1 MKGALS
7 IMNNQKDQQMKQA
20 VYFIDDEPTDMRSTE
35 VSSNS
40 MQTVIPNSIPRTT
53 VQKQSDSQHS
63 NCTTTVPANKYVRKS
78 ALSNQRQQ
86 PVAPPYNQPV
96 QPTSVYQQ
104 PAVSAPFNTQHP
116 ISQDNPIETTIQKLQ
131 AKWVS
136 DSQKAYREKQ
146 FKFDNST
153 LAPDSQ
159 GCLLILHSNGINTVG
174 KPFSPCRNLQAQKII
189 EHDTKKGFI
198 KYTFDTPTGEHRSV
212 IVDADCSALQRYNL
226 LQDNGFIVDANL
238 PATICAE
245 LIARYTASGLASI
258 PPQIKYSPGWYFS
271 EKHWGF
277 QESEWVDLNAV
288 LLSFTVPP
296 TPDMILYQL
305 VSLYAIL
312 QERLPSKMWIRRPIC
327 ILTHEYLYTDLCID
341 STPYVFK
348 KALESLRD
356 RPIVWIRS
364 ENINFN
370 ESSSAYSRD
379 KNYQALMNSM
389 QSNQKHPLYMVVS
402 SNLTPRQRTFCL
414 PIQDFIDPYEA
425 TNSIDSIGG
434 LINSIMNNANAFNLT
449 VERSFTK
456 VFDDLGEDCSVQ
468 REIAALSMIADVVK
482 WHYSMQVPPQTL
494 SVRCDEYLETY
505 TRYWDKLDT
514 GSILAPFRNALY
526 AARRSNMICFRSLED
541 VDISFDCQKEILYD
555 DTYYYTSTALLKKII
570 KAHLSSYMPSDVLN
584 RLKTTGVLSG
594 SVPKTLTL
602 APNEP
607 KDFRFRTLLRSNL
620 HQPGSR
626 DLVEV

>member
-1 MKGALS
+1 MNASNTSGMINALQ
-7 IMNNQKDQQMKQA
+7 NLDGTPYNPP
-20 VYFIDDEPTDMRSTE
+20 EE
-35 VSSNS
+35 VSSTFPKRNWT
-40 MQTVIPNSIPRTT
+40 QTV
-53 VQKQSDSQHS
+53 
-63 NCTTTVPANKYVRKS
+63 TTTQDVTQCSTYYSAAPSNSPVPPS
-78 ALSNQRQQ
+78 TPSHQSQQ
-86 PVAPPYNQPV
+86 P
-96 QPTSVYQQ
+96 S
-104 PAVSAPFNTQHP
+104 S
-116 ISQDNPIETTIQKLQ
+116 SQCDQLKAAWE
-131 AKWVS
+131 S
-136 DSQKAYREKQ
+136 DAQKAYRQKALSFENYGLTTDPQ
-146 FKFDNST
+146 GYLVLLYSNSV
-153 LAPDSQ
+153 S
-159 GCLLILHSNGINTVG
+159 TVG

-198 KYTFDTPTGEHRSV
+198 KYTFDTPTGEHKSV

-226 LQDNGFIVDANL
+226 LQDNGFIVDANH

-245 LIARYTASGLASI
+245 LIARYTAPMLNSVSPL
-258 PPQIKYSPGWYFS
+258 IKYSPGWYS
-271 EKHWGF
+271 SKNSWGF
-277 QESEWVDLNAV
+277 QESNWVDLNTV
-288 LLSFTVPP
+288 LFSFTLPS
-296 TPDMILYQL
+296 TSDMVMYQL
-305 VSLYAIL
+305 LSLYAVL
-312 QERLPSKMWIRRPIC
+312 QGRLSPELWIRRPFC
-327 ILTHEYLYTDLCID
+327 VLTHNRHLHTDLSLD
-341 STPYVFK
+341 ESPRVFK
-348 KALESLRD
+348 KELESLID
-356 RPIVWIRS
+356 RPLVWIRA

-389 QSNQKHPLYMVVS
+389 QSNQKHPLYMIVS

-434 LINSIMNNANAFNLT
+434 LINSIMNNANAFNST

-505 TRYWDKLDT
+505 TRYWERIND
-514 GSILAPFRNALY
+514 GNILTPFRNALY

-570 KAHLSSYMPSDVLN
+570 KAHLSSYMPSDVLS
-584 RLKTTGVLSG
+584 RLKTVGVLSG
-594 SVPKTLTL
+594 SVSKTLTL
-602 APNEP
+602 APNES
-607 KDFRFRTLLRSNL
+607 KDFRFRTLLRSTL

>member
-1 MKGALS
+1 
-7 IMNNQKDQQMKQA
+7 MNNQKDQQMKQA

-96 QPTSVYQQ
+96 QPTNVYQQ

-146 FKFDNST
+146 FKFDNSA

-379 KNYQALMNSM
+379 KNYQALMNST

>member
-1 MKGALS
+1 MNASNTSGMINALQ
-7 IMNNQKDQQMKQA
+7 NLDGTPYNPP
-20 VYFIDDEPTDMRSTE
+20 EE
-35 VSSNS
+35 VSSTFPKRNWT
-40 MQTVIPNSIPRTT
+40 QTVTTTQDVTQCSTYYSAAPSNSPVPPSTPSHQSQQPSSSQCNLLEAKAQELQAAWESD
-53 VQKQSDSQHS
+53 VQK
-63 NCTTTVPANKYVRKS
+63 AFRK
-78 ALSNQRQQ
+78 QR
-86 PVAPPYNQPV
+86 
-96 QPTSVYQQ
+96 
-104 PAVSAPFNTQHP
+104 
-116 ISQDNPIETTIQKLQ
+116 L
-131 AKWVS
+131 
-136 DSQKAYREKQ
+136 R
-146 FKFDNST
+146 FDNCA
-153 LAPDSQ
+153 LVEDFQ
-159 GCLLILHSNGINTVG
+159 GCLTYQCSNGENTIV
-174 KPFSPCRNLQAQKII
+174 KPFSPCRNLRAQKIVDHSTQK
-189 EHDTKKGFI
+189 EYI
-198 KYTFDTPTGEHRSV
+198 KYTFDTPTGEHKSV
-212 IVDADCSALQRYNL
+212 IVDATCSALHRYNL
-226 LQDNGFIVDANL
+226 LRDNGFIVFAHLL
-238 PATICAE
+238 PTVCGE
-245 LIARYTASGLASI
+245 LIARYTAATCDSI

-277 QESEWVDLNAV
+277 QESEWVDLNTV
-288 LLSFTVPP
+288 LLSFTISP
-296 TPDMILYQL
+296 TPDVIMYQL

-327 ILTHEYLYTDLCID
+327 ILTHEYLYTDSCID
-341 STPYVFK
+341 STPYLFK

-370 ESSSAYSRD
+370 ESFSAYSRD

-389 QSNQKHPLYMVVS
+389 QSNQKHPLYMIVS

-434 LINSIMNNANAFNLT
+434 LINSIMNNSNAFNST

-505 TRYWDKLDT
+505 TRYWERIND
-514 GSILAPFRNALY
+514 GNILTPFRNALY
-526 AARRSNMICFRSLED
+526 TARRSNMICFRSLED

-570 KAHLSSYMPSDVLN
+570 KAHLSSYMPSDVLS
-584 RLKTTGVLSG
+584 RLKTVGVLSG
-594 SVPKTLTL
+594 SVSKTLTL
-602 APNEP
+602 APNES
-607 KDFRFRTLLRSNL
+607 KDFRFRTLLRSTL
-620 HQPGSR
+620 HQHGSR

>member
-1 MKGALS
+1 
-7 IMNNQKDQQMKQA
+7 MNNQKDQQMKQA

-96 QPTSVYQQ
+96 QPTNVYQQ

-136 DSQKAYREKQ
+136 DSPKAYREKQ

-277 QESEWVDLNAV
+277 QESEWVDLNTV

-434 LINSIMNNANAFNLT
+434 LINSIMNNANAFNST

-505 TRYWDKLDT
+505 TRYWDKLND
-514 GSILAPFRNALY
+514 GNILAPFRNALY
-526 AARRSNMICFRSLED
+526 ASRRSDMICFRPLED
-541 VDISFDCQKEILYD
+541 VDSSFDCQKEILYD

-570 KAHLSSYMPSDVLN
+570 KVQLRSYMPSDVLN
-584 RLKTTGVLSG
+584 RLKTAGVLSG

>member
-1 MKGALS
+1 
-7 IMNNQKDQQMKQA
+7 MNNQKDQQMKQA

-96 QPTSVYQQ
+96 QPTNVYQQ

-131 AKWVS
+131 AKWLS

-288 LLSFTVPP
+288 LLSFTISP
-296 TPDMILYQL
+296 TPDVIMYQL

-312 QERLPSKMWIRRPIC
+312 QGRLPSKMWIRRPFC
-327 ILTHEYLYTDLCID
+327 ILTHKYQCTDLSID
-341 STPYVFK
+341 KTPLIFK
-348 KALESLRD
+348 KKLENLRN
-356 RPIVWIRS
+356 RPIVWIRAEDTS
-364 ENINFN
+364 FN
-370 ESSSAYSRD
+370 ESANAYSRD
-379 KNYQALMNSM
+379 KNYQALLDSM
-389 QSNQKHPLYMVVS
+389 QSSQKHPLYIVVS
-402 SNLTPRQRTFCL
+402 ADLTPRQRTFCL
-414 PIQDFIDPYEA
+414 PIQDFIEPCTGA
-425 TNSIDSIGG
+425 GS
-434 LINSIMNNANAFNLT
+434 INSVGCLIKSILNNADAFNSE
-449 VERSFTK
+449 VERCFIEASNK
-456 VFDDLGEDCSVQ
+456 YGEDCSVQ
-468 REIAALSMIADVVK
+468 QEIATLSAIVSIIK
-482 WHYSMQVPPQTL
+482 WHYSIQIPPQPFPI
-494 SVRCDEYLETY
+494 RCDNSLETY
-505 TRYWDKLDT
+505 ACYWDKLDT

-526 AARRSNMICFRSLED
+526 AARRSNMIYFRPLED
-541 VDISFDCQKEILYD
+541 VDSSFDCQREILYD

>member
-1 MKGALS
+1 
-7 IMNNQKDQQMKQA
+7 MNSLNNSGMISAIQKPDGSPYDDSATPTPPQKRIVRSKSQTITPQQFPPN
-20 VYFIDDEPTDMRSTE
+20 Y
-35 VSSNS
+35 
-40 MQTVIPNSIPRTT
+40 IP
-53 VQKQSDSQHS
+53 
-63 NCTTTVPANKYVRKS
+63 S
-78 ALSNQRQQ
+78 ASL
-86 PVAPPYNQPV
+86 NQP
-96 QPTSVYQQ
+96 QPSFSPYSQQSVMQAQ
-104 PAVSAPFNTQHP
+104 PSAAFQN
-116 ISQDNPIETTIQKLQ
+116 NPVEAKIQKLQ
-131 AKWVS
+131 EEWES
-136 DSQKAYREKQ
+136 DVQKAFRKQ
-146 FKFDNST
+146 RLRFDNCA
-153 LAPDSQ
+153 LVEDFQ
-159 GCLLILHSNGINTVG
+159 GCLTYQCSNGENTIV
-174 KPFSPCRNLQAQKII
+174 KPFSPCRNLRAQKII
-189 EHDTKKGFI
+189 EHDTKKESI
-198 KYTFDTPTGEHRSV
+198 KYTFDTPTGEHKSV
-212 IVDADCSALQRYNL
+212 IVDAACSALHRYNL
-226 LQDNGFIVDANL
+226 LRDNGFIVIAHLL
-238 PATICAE
+238 PTVCGE
-245 LIARYTASGLASI
+245 LIARYTAATRDSI

-379 KNYQALMNSM
+379 KNYQALMNST

-414 PIQDFIDPYEA
+414 PIQDFIDSYEA

-434 LINSIMNNANAFNLT
+434 LINSIMNNANAFNST

-505 TRYWDKLDT
+505 TRYWERIND
-514 GSILAPFRNALY
+514 GNILTPFRNALY
-526 AARRSNMICFRSLED
+526 AARRSDMICFRPLED
-541 VDISFDCQKEILYD
+541 VDSSFDCQKEILYD

-570 KAHLSSYMPSDVLN
+570 KVQLRSYMPSDVLN
-584 RLKTTGVLSG
+584 RLKTAGVLSG
-594 SVPKTLTL
+594 SVPKTLTF
-602 APNEP
+602 APNES
-607 KDFRFRTLLRSNL
+607 KDFRFRTLLRSSL

-626 DLVEV
+626 DLVEI

>member
-1 MKGALS
+1 
-7 IMNNQKDQQMKQA
+7 MNNQKDQQMKQA

-96 QPTSVYQQ
+96 QPTNVYQQ

-174 KPFSPCRNLQAQKII
+174 KPFSPCRNLRAQKIVDHSTQK
-189 EHDTKKGFI
+189 EYI
-198 KYTFDTPTGEHRSV
+198 KYTFDTPTGEHKSV
-212 IVDADCSALQRYNL
+212 IVDATCSALHRYNL
-226 LQDNGFIVDANL
+226 LRDNGFIVFAHLL
-238 PATICAE
+238 PTVCGE
-245 LIARYTASGLASI
+245 LIARYTAATRDSI

-277 QESEWVDLNAV
+277 QESEWVDLNTV
-288 LLSFTVPP
+288 LLSFTISP
-296 TPDMILYQL
+296 TPDVIMYQL

-327 ILTHEYLYTDLCID
+327 ILTHEYLYTDSCID
-341 STPYVFK
+341 STPYLFK

-389 QSNQKHPLYMVVS
+389 QSNQKHPLYMIVS

-434 LINSIMNNANAFNLT
+434 LINSIMNNANAFNST

-505 TRYWDKLDT
+505 TRYWERIND
-514 GSILAPFRNALY
+514 GNILTPFRNALY

-570 KAHLSSYMPSDVLN
+570 KAHLSSYMPSDVLS
-584 RLKTTGVLSG
+584 RLKTVGVLSG
-594 SVPKTLTL
+594 SVSKTLTL
-602 APNEP
+602 APNES
-607 KDFRFRTLLRSNL
+607 KDFRFRTLLRSTL

>member
-1 MKGALS
+1 
-7 IMNNQKDQQMKQA
+7 MNNQKDQQMKQA

-96 QPTSVYQQ
+96 QPTNVYQQ

-370 ESSSAYSRD
+370 ASSSAYSRD
-379 KNYQALMNSM
+379 KNYQALMNST

-434 LINSIMNNANAFNLT
+434 LINSIMNNANAFNST

-505 TRYWDKLDT
+505 TRYWERIND
-514 GSILAPFRNALY
+514 GNILTPFRNALY
-526 AARRSNMICFRSLED
+526 AARRSDMICFRPLED
-541 VDISFDCQKEILYD
+541 VDSSFECQKEILYD

-570 KAHLSSYMPSDVLN
+570 KVQLRSYMPSDVLN
-584 RLKTTGVLSG
+584 RLKTAGVLSG
-594 SVPKTLTL
+594 SVPKTLTF
-602 APNEP
+602 APNES
-607 KDFRFRTLLRSNL
+607 KDFRFRTLLRSSL

-626 DLVEV
+626 DLVEI

>member
-1 MKGALS
+1 
-7 IMNNQKDQQMKQA
+7 MNNQKDQQMKQA

-96 QPTSVYQQ
+96 QLTNVYQQ

-116 ISQDNPIETTIQKLQ
+116 ISQNNPIETTIQKLQ

-198 KYTFDTPTGEHRSV
+198 KFTFDTPTGEHRSV

-379 KNYQALMNSM
+379 KNYQALMNST

-434 LINSIMNNANAFNLT
+434 LINSIMNNANAFNST

-505 TRYWDKLDT
+505 TRYWERIND
-514 GSILAPFRNALY
+514 GNILTPFRNALY
-526 AARRSNMICFRSLED
+526 AARRSDMICFRPLED
-541 VDISFDCQKEILYD
+541 VDSSFECQKEILYD

-570 KAHLSSYMPSDVLN
+570 KVQLRSYMPSDVLN
-584 RLKTTGVLSG
+584 RLKTAGVLSG
-594 SVPKTLTL
+594 SVPKTLTF
-602 APNEP
+602 APNES
-607 KDFRFRTLLRSNL
+607 KDFRFRTLLRSSL

-626 DLVEV
+626 DLVEI

>member
-1 MKGALS
+1 MNASNTSGMINALQ
-7 IMNNQKDQQMKQA
+7 NLDGTPYNPP
-20 VYFIDDEPTDMRSTE
+20 EE
-35 VSSNS
+35 VSSTLPKRNWT
-40 MQTVIPNSIPRTT
+40 QTVTTTQDVTQRPTYSQRPIYYNSPVPPSTPSHQSQQPSSSQCNPLDANAQELQAAWESD
-53 VQKQSDSQHS
+53 VQK
-63 NCTTTVPANKYVRKS
+63 AFRK
-78 ALSNQRQQ
+78 QR
-86 PVAPPYNQPV
+86 
-96 QPTSVYQQ
+96 
-104 PAVSAPFNTQHP
+104 
-116 ISQDNPIETTIQKLQ
+116 L
-131 AKWVS
+131 
-136 DSQKAYREKQ
+136 R
-146 FKFDNST
+146 FDNCA
-153 LAPDSQ
+153 LVEDFQ
-159 GCLLILHSNGINTVG
+159 GCLTYQCSNGENTIV
-174 KPFSPCRNLQAQKII
+174 KPFSPCRNLRAQKIVDRSTQK
-189 EHDTKKGFI
+189 EYI
-198 KYTFDTPTGEHRSV
+198 KYTFDTPTGEHKSV
-212 IVDADCSALQRYNL
+212 IVDATCSALHRYNL
-226 LQDNGFIVDANL
+226 LRDNGFIVFAHLL
-238 PATICAE
+238 PTVCGE
-245 LIARYTASGLASI
+245 LIARYTAATRDSI

-277 QESEWVDLNAV
+277 QESEWVDLNTV
-288 LLSFTVPP
+288 LLSFTISP
-296 TPDMILYQL
+296 TPDVIMYQL

-312 QERLPSKMWIRRPIC
+312 QERLPYKMWIRRPIC
-327 ILTHEYLYTDLCID
+327 ILTHEYLYTDSCID
-341 STPYVFK
+341 STPYLFK

-389 QSNQKHPLYMVVS
+389 QSNQKHPLYMIVS

-434 LINSIMNNANAFNLT
+434 LINSIMNNANAFNST

-505 TRYWDKLDT
+505 TRYWERIND
-514 GSILAPFRNALY
+514 GNILTPFRNALY
-526 AARRSNMICFRSLED
+526 AARRSDMICFRPLED
-541 VDISFDCQKEILYD
+541 VDSSFDCQKEILYD

-570 KAHLSSYMPSDVLN
+570 KVQLRSYMPSDVLN
-584 RLKTTGVLSG
+584 RLKTAGVLSG
-594 SVPKTLTL
+594 SVPKTLTF
-602 APNEP
+602 APNES
-607 KDFRFRTLLRSNL
+607 KDFRFRTLLRSSL

-626 DLVEV
+626 DLVEI

>member
-1 MKGALS
+1 
-7 IMNNQKDQQMKQA
+7 MNNQKDQQMKQA

-96 QPTSVYQQ
+96 QPTNVYQQ

-146 FKFDNST
+146 FKFDNSA

-379 KNYQALMNSM
+379 KNYQALMNST

-434 LINSIMNNANAFNLT
+434 LINSIMNNANAFNST

-494 SVRCDEYLETY
+494 SVRCDEYLEAY
-505 TRYWDKLDT
+505 TRYWERIND
-514 GSILAPFRNALY
+514 GNILTPFRNALY

-570 KAHLSSYMPSDVLN
+570 KAHLSSYMPSDVLS
-584 RLKTTGVLSG
+584 RLKTVGVLSG
-594 SVPKTLTL
+594 SVSKTLTL
-602 APNEP
+602 APNES
-607 KDFRFRTLLRSNL
+607 KDFRFRTLLRSTL

>member
-1 MKGALS
+1 
-7 IMNNQKDQQMKQA
+7 MNNQKDQQMKQA
-20 VYFIDDEPTDMRSTE
+20 VYFIDDEPTDVRSTE

-96 QPTSVYQQ
+96 QPTNVYQQ

-174 KPFSPCRNLQAQKII
+174 KPFSPCRNLRAQKII
-189 EHDTKKGFI
+189 EHDTKKESI
-198 KYTFDTPTGEHRSV
+198 KYTFDTPTGEHKSV
-212 IVDADCSALQRYNL
+212 IVDATCSALHRYNL
-226 LQDNGFIVDANL
+226 LRDNGFIVIAHLL
-238 PATICAE
+238 PTVCGE
-245 LIARYTASGLASI
+245 LIARYTAATRDSI

-271 EKHWGF
+271 ENHWGF
-277 QESEWVDLNAV
+277 QESEWVDLNTV
-288 LLSFTVPP
+288 LLSFTISP
-296 TPDMILYQL
+296 TPDVIMYQL

-312 QERLPSKMWIRRPIC
+312 QERLPSKMWIRRPLC
-327 ILTHEYLYTDLCID
+327 ILTHKYQCTDLSID
-341 STPYVFK
+341 KTPLTFK
-348 KALESLRD
+348 KELENLRD
-356 RPIVWIRS
+356 RPIIWIRAEDTS
-364 ENINFN
+364 FN
-370 ESSSAYSRD
+370 ESANAYSRD
-379 KNYQALMNSM
+379 KNYQALLDSM
-389 QSNQKHPLYMVVS
+389 QSSQKHPLYIVVS
-402 SNLTPRQRTFCL
+402 ADLTPRQRTFCL
-414 PIQDFIDPYEA
+414 PIQDFIEPCTGA
-425 TNSIDSIGG
+425 GS
-434 LINSIMNNANAFNLT
+434 INSVGCLIKSILNNADAFNSE
-449 VERSFTK
+449 VERCFIEASNK
-456 VFDDLGEDCSVQ
+456 YGEDCSVQ
-468 REIAALSMIADVVK
+468 QEIATLSAIASIIR
-482 WHYSMQVPPQTL
+482 WHYSIQIPPQTFPIC
-494 SVRCDEYLETY
+494 CDDSLKTY
-505 TRYWDKLDT
+505 ACYWDKLND
-514 GSILAPFRNALY
+514 GNILAPFRNALY
-526 AARRSNMICFRSLED
+526 ASRRSNMICFRSLED

-594 SVPKTLTL
+594 SVPKTLTF
-602 APNEP
+602 APNES
-607 KDFRFRTLLRSNL
+607 KDFRFRTLLRSSL

-626 DLVEV
+626 DLVEI

>member
-1 MKGALS
+1 MNASNTSGMINALQ
-7 IMNNQKDQQMKQA
+7 NLDGTPYNPP
-20 VYFIDDEPTDMRSTE
+20 EE
-35 VSSNS
+35 VSSTFPKRNWT
-40 MQTVIPNSIPRTT
+40 QTVTTTQDVTQCSTYYSAAPSNSPVPPSTPSHQSQQPSSSQCDLLEAKAQELQAAWESD
-53 VQKQSDSQHS
+53 VQK
-63 NCTTTVPANKYVRKS
+63 AFRK
-78 ALSNQRQQ
+78 QR
-86 PVAPPYNQPV
+86 
-96 QPTSVYQQ
+96 
-104 PAVSAPFNTQHP
+104 
-116 ISQDNPIETTIQKLQ
+116 L
-131 AKWVS
+131 
-136 DSQKAYREKQ
+136 R
-146 FKFDNST
+146 FDNCA
-153 LAPDSQ
+153 LVEDFQ
-159 GCLLILHSNGINTVG
+159 GCLTYQCSNGENTIV
-174 KPFSPCRNLQAQKII
+174 KPFSPCRNLRAQKIVDHSTQK
-189 EHDTKKGFI
+189 EYI
-198 KYTFDTPTGEHRSV
+198 KYTFDTPTGEHKSV
-212 IVDADCSALQRYNL
+212 IVDATCSALHRYNL
-226 LQDNGFIVDANL
+226 LRDNGFIVIAHLL
-238 PATICAE
+238 PTVCGE
-245 LIARYTASGLASI
+245 LIARYTAATRDSI

-277 QESEWVDLNAV
+277 QESEWVDLNTV
-288 LLSFTVPP
+288 LLSFTISP
-296 TPDMILYQL
+296 TPDVIMYQL

-327 ILTHEYLYTDLCID
+327 ILTHEYLYTDSCID
-341 STPYVFK
+341 STPYLFK

-389 QSNQKHPLYMVVS
+389 QSNQKHPLYMIVS

-434 LINSIMNNANAFNLT
+434 LINSIMNNANAFNST

-505 TRYWDKLDT
+505 TRYWERIND
-514 GSILAPFRNALY
+514 GNILTPFRNALY

-570 KAHLSSYMPSDVLN
+570 KAHLSSYMRPMC
-584 RLKTTGVLSG
+584 
-594 SVPKTLTL
+594 SV
-602 APNEP
+602 
-607 KDFRFRTLLRSNL
+607 
-620 HQPGSR
+620 
-626 DLVEV
+626 V

>member
-1 MKGALS
+1 MNASNTSGMINALQ
-7 IMNNQKDQQMKQA
+7 NLDGTPYNPP
-20 VYFIDDEPTDMRSTE
+20 EE
-35 VSSNS
+35 VSSTFPKRNWT
-40 MQTVIPNSIPRTT
+40 QTVTTTQDVTQYSTYYSAAPSNSPVPPSTPSHQSQQPSSSQCDLLEAKAQELQAAWESD
-53 VQKQSDSQHS
+53 VQK
-63 NCTTTVPANKYVRKS
+63 AFRK
-78 ALSNQRQQ
+78 QR
-86 PVAPPYNQPV
+86 
-96 QPTSVYQQ
+96 
-104 PAVSAPFNTQHP
+104 
-116 ISQDNPIETTIQKLQ
+116 L
-131 AKWVS
+131 
-136 DSQKAYREKQ
+136 R
-146 FKFDNST
+146 FDNCA
-153 LAPDSQ
+153 LVEDFQ
-159 GCLLILHSNGINTVG
+159 GCLTYQCSNGENTIV
-174 KPFSPCRNLQAQKII
+174 KPFSPCRNLRAQKIVDHSTQK
-189 EHDTKKGFI
+189 EYI
-198 KYTFDTPTGEHRSV
+198 KYTFDTPTGEHKSV
-212 IVDADCSALQRYNL
+212 IVDATCSALHRYNL
-226 LQDNGFIVDANL
+226 LRDNGFIVFAHLL
-238 PATICAE
+238 PTVCGE
-245 LIARYTASGLASI
+245 LIARYTAATRDSI

-277 QESEWVDLNAV
+277 QESEWVDLNTV
-288 LLSFTVPP
+288 LLSFTISP
-296 TPDMILYQL
+296 TPDVIMYQL

-327 ILTHEYLYTDLCID
+327 ILTHEYLYTDSCID
-341 STPYVFK
+341 STPYLFK

-434 LINSIMNNANAFNLT
+434 LINSIMNNANAFNST

-505 TRYWDKLDT
+505 TRYWERIND
-514 GSILAPFRNALY
+514 GNILTPFRNALY

-570 KAHLSSYMPSDVLN
+570 KAHLSSYMPSDVLS
-584 RLKTTGVLSG
+584 RLKTVGVLSG
-594 SVPKTLTL
+594 SVSKTLTL
-602 APNEP
+602 APNES
-607 KDFRFRTLLRSNL
+607 KDFRFRTLLRSTL

>member
-1 MKGALS
+1 
-7 IMNNQKDQQMKQA
+7 MNNQKDQQMKQA

-96 QPTSVYQQ
+96 QPTNVYQQ

-379 KNYQALMNSM
+379 KNYQALMNST

-414 PIQDFIDPYEA
+414 PIQDFIDSYEA

-434 LINSIMNNANAFNLT
+434 LINSIMNNANAFNST

-505 TRYWDKLDT
+505 TRYWERIND
-514 GSILAPFRNALY
+514 GNILTPFRNALY
-526 AARRSNMICFRSLED
+526 AARRSDMICFRPLED
-541 VDISFDCQKEILYD
+541 VDSSFECQKEILYD

-570 KAHLSSYMPSDVLN
+570 KVQLRSYMPSDVLN
-584 RLKTTGVLSG
+584 RLKTAGVLSG
-594 SVPKTLTL
+594 SVPKTLTF
-602 APNEP
+602 APNES
-607 KDFRFRTLLRSNL
+607 KDFRFRTLLRSSL

-626 DLVEV
+626 DLVEI

>member
-1 MKGALS
+1 MNASNTSGMINALQ
-7 IMNNQKDQQMKQA
+7 NLDGTPYNPP
-20 VYFIDDEPTDMRSTE
+20 EE
-35 VSSNS
+35 VSSTFPKRNWT
-40 MQTVIPNSIPRTT
+40 QTVTTTQDVTQCSTYYSAAPSNSPVPPSTPSHQSQQPSSSQCDLLEAKAQELQAAWESD
-53 VQKQSDSQHS
+53 VQK
-63 NCTTTVPANKYVRKS
+63 AFRK
-78 ALSNQRQQ
+78 QR
-86 PVAPPYNQPV
+86 
-96 QPTSVYQQ
+96 
-104 PAVSAPFNTQHP
+104 
-116 ISQDNPIETTIQKLQ
+116 L
-131 AKWVS
+131 
-136 DSQKAYREKQ
+136 R
-146 FKFDNST
+146 FDNCA
-153 LAPDSQ
+153 LVEDFQ
-159 GCLLILHSNGINTVG
+159 GCLTYQCSNGENTIV
-174 KPFSPCRNLQAQKII
+174 KPFSPCRNLRAQKIVDHSTQK
-189 EHDTKKGFI
+189 EYI
-198 KYTFDTPTGEHRSV
+198 KYTFDTPTGEHKSV
-212 IVDADCSALQRYNL
+212 IVDATCSALHRYNL
-226 LQDNGFIVDANL
+226 LRDNGFIVFAHLL
-238 PATICAE
+238 PTVCGE
-245 LIARYTASGLASI
+245 LIARYTAATRDSI

-277 QESEWVDLNAV
+277 QESEWVDLNTV
-288 LLSFTVPP
+288 LLSFTISP
-296 TPDMILYQL
+296 TPDVIMYQL

-312 QERLPSKMWIRRPIC
+312 QERLPYKMWIRRPIC
-327 ILTHEYLYTDLCID
+327 ILTHEYLYTDSCID
-341 STPYVFK
+341 STPYLFK

-389 QSNQKHPLYMVVS
+389 QSNQKHHLYMIVS

-434 LINSIMNNANAFNLT
+434 LINSIMNNANAFNST

-505 TRYWDKLDT
+505 TRYWERIND
-514 GSILAPFRNALY
+514 GNILTPFRNALY

-570 KAHLSSYMPSDVLN
+570 KAHLSSYMPSDVLS
-584 RLKTTGVLSG
+584 RLKTVGVLSG
-594 SVPKTLTL
+594 LVSKTLTL
-602 APNEP
+602 APNES
-607 KDFRFRTLLRSNL
+607 KDFRFRTLLRSTL

>member
-96 QPTSVYQQ
+96 QPTNVYQQ

-370 ESSSAYSRD
+370 KSSSAYSRD

>member
-1 MKGALS
+1 
-7 IMNNQKDQQMKQA
+7 MNNQKDQQMKQA

-96 QPTSVYQQ
+96 QPTNVYQQ

-402 SNLTPRQRTFCL
+402 PNLTPRQRTFCL

-434 LINSIMNNANAFNLT
+434 LINSIMNNANAFNST

-505 TRYWDKLDT
+505 TRYWERIND
-514 GSILAPFRNALY
+514 GNILAPFRNALY

-570 KAHLSSYMPSDVLN
+570 KAHLSPYMPSDVLS
-584 RLKTTGVLSG
+584 RLKTVGVLSG
-594 SVPKTLTL
+594 SVSKTLTL
-602 APNEP
+602 APNES
-607 KDFRFRTLLRSNL
+607 KDFRFRTLLRSTL

-626 DLVEV
+626 DLVEI

>member
-1 MKGALS
+1 
-7 IMNNQKDQQMKQA
+7 MNNQKDQQMKQA

-96 QPTSVYQQ
+96 QPTNVYQQ

-434 LINSIMNNANAFNLT
+434 LINSIMNNANAFNST

-505 TRYWDKLDT
+505 TRYWERIND
-514 GSILAPFRNALY
+514 GNILTPFRNALY
-526 AARRSNMICFRSLED
+526 AARRCDMICFRPLED
-541 VDISFDCQKEILYD
+541 VDSSFECQKEILYD

-570 KAHLSSYMPSDVLN
+570 KAHLSSYMPSDVLS
-584 RLKTTGVLSG
+584 RLKTVGVLSG
-594 SVPKTLTL
+594 SVSKTLTL
-602 APNEP
+602 APNES
-607 KDFRFRTLLRSNL
+607 KDFRFRTLLRSTL

>member
-1 MKGALS
+1 
-7 IMNNQKDQQMKQA
+7 MNNQKDQQMKQA

-96 QPTSVYQQ
+96 QPTNVYQQ

-146 FKFDNST
+146 FKFDNSA

-356 RPIVWIRS
+356 RSIVWIRS

-379 KNYQALMNSM
+379 KNYQALMNST

-414 PIQDFIDPYEA
+414 PIQDFIDSYEA

-434 LINSIMNNANAFNLT
+434 LINSIMNNANAFNST

-505 TRYWDKLDT
+505 TRYWERIND
-514 GSILAPFRNALY
+514 GNILTPFRNALY
-526 AARRSNMICFRSLED
+526 AARRSDMICFRPLEN
-541 VDISFDCQKEILYD
+541 VDSSFDCQKEILYD

-570 KAHLSSYMPSDVLN
+570 KVQLRSYMPSDVLN
-584 RLKTTGVLSG
+584 RLKTAGVLSG
-594 SVPKTLTL
+594 SVPKTLTF
-602 APNEP
+602 APNES
-607 KDFRFRTLLRSNL
+607 KDFRFRTLLRSSL

-626 DLVEV
+626 DLVEI

>member
-1 MKGALS
+1 
-7 IMNNQKDQQMKQA
+7 MNNQKDQQMKQA

-96 QPTSVYQQ
+96 QPTNVYQQ

-271 EKHWGF
+271 ENHWGF
-277 QESEWVDLNAV
+277 QESEWVDLNTV
-288 LLSFTVPP
+288 LLSFTISP
-296 TPDMILYQL
+296 TPDVIMYQL

-312 QERLPSKMWIRRPIC
+312 QERLPSKLWIRRPLC
-327 ILTHEYLYTDLCID
+327 ILTHKYQCTDLSID
-341 STPYVFK
+341 KTPLTFK
-348 KALESLRD
+348 KELENLRD
-356 RPIVWIRS
+356 RSIIWIRAEDTS
-364 ENINFN
+364 FN
-370 ESSSAYSRD
+370 ESANAYSRD
-379 KNYQALMNSM
+379 KNYQALLDSM
-389 QSNQKHPLYMVVS
+389 QSNQKHPLYIVVS
-402 SNLTPRQRTFCL
+402 ADLTPRQRTFCL
-414 PIQDFIDPYEA
+414 PIQDFIEPCTGA
-425 TNSIDSIGG
+425 GS
-434 LINSIMNNANAFNLT
+434 INSVGCLIKSILNNADAFNSE
-449 VERSFTK
+449 VERCFIEASNK
-456 VFDDLGEDCSVQ
+456 YGEDCSVQ
-468 REIAALSMIADVVK
+468 QEIATLSAIASIIR
-482 WHYSMQVPPQTL
+482 WHYSIQIPPQTFPIC
-494 SVRCDEYLETY
+494 CDDSLKTY
-505 TRYWDKLDT
+505 ACYWDKLND
-514 GSILAPFRNALY
+514 GNILAPFRNALY
-526 AARRSNMICFRSLED
+526 ASRRSNMICFRSLED

>member
-1 MKGALS
+1 
-7 IMNNQKDQQMKQA
+7 MNNQKDQQMKQA

-96 QPTSVYQQ
+96 QPTNVYQQ

-136 DSQKAYREKQ
+136 DFQKAYREKQ

-277 QESEWVDLNAV
+277 QESEWVDLNTV
-288 LLSFTVPP
+288 LLSFTISP
-296 TPDMILYQL
+296 TPDVIMYQL

-327 ILTHEYLYTDLCID
+327 ILTHEYLYTDSCID
-341 STPYVFK
+341 STPYLFK

-389 QSNQKHPLYMVVS
+389 QSNQKHPLYMIVS

-434 LINSIMNNANAFNLT
+434 LINSIMNNANAFNST

-505 TRYWDKLDT
+505 TRYWERIND
-514 GSILAPFRNALY
+514 GNILTPFRNALY
-526 AARRSNMICFRSLED
+526 AARRSDMICFRPLED
-541 VDISFDCQKEILYD
+541 VDSSFECQKEILYD

-570 KAHLSSYMPSDVLN
+570 KVQLRSYMPSDVLN
-584 RLKTTGVLSG
+584 RLKTAGVLSG
-594 SVPKTLTL
+594 SVPKTLTF
-602 APNEP
+602 APNES
-607 KDFRFRTLLRSNL
+607 KDFRFRTLLRSSL

-626 DLVEV
+626 DLVEI

>member
-1 MKGALS
+1 
-7 IMNNQKDQQMKQA
+7 MNNQKDQQMKQA

-40 MQTVIPNSIPRTT
+40 MQTVIPNSIPQTT

-96 QPTSVYQQ
+96 QPTNVYQQ

-174 KPFSPCRNLQAQKII
+174 KLFSPCRNLQAQKII

-296 TPDMILYQL
+296 TPDIILYQL

-379 KNYQALMNSM
+379 KNYQALMNST

-434 LINSIMNNANAFNLT
+434 LINSIMNNANAFNST

-505 TRYWDKLDT
+505 TRYWERIND
-514 GSILAPFRNALY
+514 GNILTPFRNALY
-526 AARRSNMICFRSLED
+526 AARRSDMICFRPLED
-541 VDISFDCQKEILYD
+541 VDSSFECQKEILYD

-570 KAHLSSYMPSDVLN
+570 KVQLRSYMPSDVLN
-584 RLKTTGVLSG
+584 RLKTAGVLSG
-594 SVPKTLTL
+594 SVPKTLTF
-602 APNEP
+602 APNES
-607 KDFRFRTLLRSNL
+607 KDFRFRTLLRSSL

-626 DLVEV
+626 DLVEI

>member
-1 MKGALS
+1 
-7 IMNNQKDQQMKQA
+7 MNNQKDQQMKQA

-96 QPTSVYQQ
+96 QPTNVYQQ

-379 KNYQALMNSM
+379 KNYQALMNST

-434 LINSIMNNANAFNLT
+434 LINSIMNNANAFNST

-505 TRYWDKLDT
+505 TRYWERIND
-514 GSILAPFRNALY
+514 GNILTPFRNALY
-526 AARRSNMICFRSLED
+526 AARRSNMIYFRPLED
-541 VDISFDCQKEILYD
+541 VDSSFDCQREILYD

-570 KAHLSSYMPSDVLN
+570 KVHLSSYMPSDVLN

-626 DLVEV
+626 DLAEI

>member
-1 MKGALS
+1 
-7 IMNNQKDQQMKQA
+7 MNNQKDQQMKQA

-96 QPTSVYQQ
+96 QPTNVYQQ

-379 KNYQALMNSM
+379 KNYQALMNST

-434 LINSIMNNANAFNLT
+434 LINSIMNNANAFNST

-482 WHYSMQVPPQTL
+482 WHYYMQVPPQTL

-505 TRYWDKLDT
+505 TRYWERIND
-514 GSILAPFRNALY
+514 GNILTPFRNALY
-526 AARRSNMICFRSLED
+526 AARRSDMICFRPLED
-541 VDISFDCQKEILYD
+541 VDSSFECQKEILYD

-570 KAHLSSYMPSDVLN
+570 KVQLRSYMPSDVLN
-584 RLKTTGVLSG
+584 RLKTAGVLSG
-594 SVPKTLTL
+594 SVPKTLTF
-602 APNEP
+602 APNES
-607 KDFRFRTLLRSNL
+607 KDFRFRTLLRSSL

-626 DLVEV
+626 DLVEI

>member
-1 MKGALS
+1 MNASNTSGMINALQ
-7 IMNNQKDQQMKQA
+7 NLDGTPYNPP
-20 VYFIDDEPTDMRSTE
+20 EE
-35 VSSNS
+35 VSSTFPKRNWT
-40 MQTVIPNSIPRTT
+40 QTVTTTQDVTQCSTYYSAAPSNSPVPPSTPSHQSQQPSSSQCDLLEAKAQELQAAWESD
-53 VQKQSDSQHS
+53 VQK
-63 NCTTTVPANKYVRKS
+63 AFRK
-78 ALSNQRQQ
+78 QR
-86 PVAPPYNQPV
+86 
-96 QPTSVYQQ
+96 
-104 PAVSAPFNTQHP
+104 
-116 ISQDNPIETTIQKLQ
+116 L
-131 AKWVS
+131 
-136 DSQKAYREKQ
+136 R
-146 FKFDNST
+146 FDNCA
-153 LAPDSQ
+153 LVEDFQ
-159 GCLLILHSNGINTVG
+159 GCLTYQCSNGENTIV
-174 KPFSPCRNLQAQKII
+174 KPFSPCRNLRAQKIVDHSTQK
-189 EHDTKKGFI
+189 EYI
-198 KYTFDTPTGEHRSV
+198 KYTFDTPTGEHKSV
-212 IVDADCSALQRYNL
+212 IVDATCSALHRYNL
-226 LQDNGFIVDANL
+226 LRDNGFIVIAHLL
-238 PATICAE
+238 PTVCGE
-245 LIARYTASGLASI
+245 LIARYTAATRDSI

-277 QESEWVDLNAV
+277 QESEWVDLNTV
-288 LLSFTVPP
+288 LLSFTISP
-296 TPDMILYQL
+296 TPDVIMYQL

-327 ILTHEYLYTDLCID
+327 ILTHEYLYTDSCID
-341 STPYVFK
+341 STPYLFK

-389 QSNQKHPLYMVVS
+389 QSNQKHPLYMIVS

-434 LINSIMNNANAFNLT
+434 LINSIMNNANAFNST

-505 TRYWDKLDT
+505 TRYWERIND
-514 GSILAPFRNALY
+514 GNILTPFRNALY

-570 KAHLSSYMPSDVLN
+570 KAHLSSYMPSDVLS
-584 RLKTTGVLSG
+584 RLKTVGVLSG
-594 SVPKTLTL
+594 SVSKTLTL
-602 APNEP
+602 APNES
-607 KDFRFRTLLRSNL
+607 KDFRFRTLLRSTL

>member
-1 MKGALS
+1 MNASNTSGMINALQ
-7 IMNNQKDQQMKQA
+7 NLDGTPYNPP
-20 VYFIDDEPTDMRSTE
+20 EE
-35 VSSNS
+35 VSSTFPKRNWT
-40 MQTVIPNSIPRTT
+40 QTVTTTQDVTQCSTYYSAAPSNSPVPPSTPSHQSQQPSSSQCDPLEAKAQELQAAWESD
-53 VQKQSDSQHS
+53 VQK
-63 NCTTTVPANKYVRKS
+63 AFRK
-78 ALSNQRQQ
+78 QR
-86 PVAPPYNQPV
+86 
-96 QPTSVYQQ
+96 
-104 PAVSAPFNTQHP
+104 
-116 ISQDNPIETTIQKLQ
+116 L
-131 AKWVS
+131 
-136 DSQKAYREKQ
+136 R
-146 FKFDNST
+146 FDNCA
-153 LAPDSQ
+153 LVEDFQ
-159 GCLLILHSNGINTVG
+159 GCLTYQCSNGENTIV
-174 KPFSPCRNLQAQKII
+174 KPFSPCRNLRAQKIVDHSTQK
-189 EHDTKKGFI
+189 EYI
-198 KYTFDTPTGEHRSV
+198 KYTFDTPTGEHKSV
-212 IVDADCSALQRYNL
+212 IVDATCSALHRYNL
-226 LQDNGFIVDANL
+226 LRDNGFIVIAHLL
-238 PATICAE
+238 PTVCGE
-245 LIARYTASGLASI
+245 LIARYTAATRDSI

-277 QESEWVDLNAV
+277 QESEWVDLNTV
-288 LLSFTVPP
+288 LLSFTISP
-296 TPDMILYQL
+296 TPDVIMYQL

-327 ILTHEYLYTDLCID
+327 ILTHEYLYTDSCID
-341 STPYVFK
+341 STPYLFK

-389 QSNQKHPLYMVVS
+389 QSNQKHPLYMIVS

-434 LINSIMNNANAFNLT
+434 LINSIMNNANAFNST

-505 TRYWDKLDT
+505 TRYWERIND
-514 GSILAPFRNALY
+514 GNILTPFRNALY

-584 RLKTTGVLSG
+584 RLKTAGVLSG
-594 SVPKTLTL
+594 SVPKTLTF
-602 APNEP
+602 APNES
-607 KDFRFRTLLRSNL
+607 KDFRFRTLLRSSL

-626 DLVEV
+626 DLVEI

>member
-1 MKGALS
+1 MNASNTSGMINALQ
-7 IMNNQKDQQMKQA
+7 NLDGTPYNPP
-20 VYFIDDEPTDMRSTE
+20 EE
-35 VSSNS
+35 VSSTFPKRNWT
-40 MQTVIPNSIPRTT
+40 QTVTTTQDVTQCSTYYSAAPSNSPVPPSTPSHQSQQPSSSQCDLLEAKAQELQAAWESD
-53 VQKQSDSQHS
+53 VQK
-63 NCTTTVPANKYVRKS
+63 AFRK
-78 ALSNQRQQ
+78 QR
-86 PVAPPYNQPV
+86 
-96 QPTSVYQQ
+96 
-104 PAVSAPFNTQHP
+104 
-116 ISQDNPIETTIQKLQ
+116 L
-131 AKWVS
+131 
-136 DSQKAYREKQ
+136 R
-146 FKFDNST
+146 FDNCA
-153 LAPDSQ
+153 LVEDFQ
-159 GCLLILHSNGINTVG
+159 GCLTYQCSNGENTIV
-174 KPFSPCRNLQAQKII
+174 KPFSPCRNLRAQKIVDHSTQK
-189 EHDTKKGFI
+189 EYI
-198 KYTFDTPTGEHRSV
+198 KYTFDTPTGEHKSV
-212 IVDADCSALQRYNL
+212 IVDATCSALHRYNL
-226 LQDNGFIVDANL
+226 LRDNGFIVFAHLL
-238 PATICAE
+238 PTVCGE
-245 LIARYTASGLASI
+245 LIARYTAATCDSI

-277 QESEWVDLNAV
+277 QESEWVDLNTV
-288 LLSFTVPP
+288 LLSFTISP
-296 TPDMILYQL
+296 TPDVIMYQL

-327 ILTHEYLYTDLCID
+327 ILTHEYLYTDSCID
-341 STPYVFK
+341 STPYLFNK
-348 KALESLRD
+348 ELESLRD

-389 QSNQKHPLYMVVS
+389 QSNQKHPLYMIVS

-434 LINSIMNNANAFNLT
+434 LINSIMNNANAFNST

-505 TRYWDKLDT
+505 TRYWERIND
-514 GSILAPFRNALY
+514 GNILTPFRNALY

-570 KAHLSSYMPSDVLN
+570 KAHLSSYMPSDVLS
-584 RLKTTGVLSG
+584 RLKTVGVLSG
-594 SVPKTLTL
+594 SVSKTLTL
-602 APNEP
+602 APNES
-607 KDFRFRTLLRSNL
+607 KDFRFRTLLRSTL